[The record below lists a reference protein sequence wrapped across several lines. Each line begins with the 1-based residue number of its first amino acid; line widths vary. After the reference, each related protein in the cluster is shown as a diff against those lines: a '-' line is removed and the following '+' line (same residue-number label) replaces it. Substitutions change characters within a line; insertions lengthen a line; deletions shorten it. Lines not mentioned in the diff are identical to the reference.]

1 MCEERDAI
9 AHQRGIG
16 GAAGFGGSLTLLDIN
31 GGLGNSKAKIGKS
44 W

>member
-1 MCEERDAI
+1 M
-9 AHQRGIG
+9 RGTRCNRAPAG

-31 GGLGNSKAKIGKS
+31 GGLGKSKATIGKS